1 MNKSGYSRMLEIIAC
16 KKLHMKE
23 MYNFRQNMDTM
34 LDNSEE
40 SLHKV
45 GHAILTS
52 RIGLVLPFYGPIKS
66 LQ

>member
-1 MNKSGYSRMLEIIAC
+1 
-16 KKLHMKE
+16 

-45 GHAILTS
+45 M
-52 RIGLVLPFYGPIKS
+52 IKLS
-66 LQ
+66 HHHSYLSKQLICIDIRLETN